1 MSGAVTAESAPPVNF
16 TAAGVRRGFVAAQV
30 LAPGVVFYALVFG
43 VVASERGLTG
53 LQAML
58 MSAVVYSGSAQLA
71 ALQGWTGSALITPL
85 VVTILVLNA
94 RYVLYGAAIY
104 PWLSQ
109 ATPGQAYGSLFFLG
123 DGSWAMAM
131 REYEAGYRDA
141 GYVFGSGIA
150 MFVPW
155 VFGTLAGHLLA
166 RQVPNPAAFG
176 LDFVLVAFAAI
187 IGLQMWRGKS
197 DLWPAAAAGL
207 AAFACYKLL
216 PGGWYIVAAGLAGG
230 LMGAWRHGR

>member
-1 MSGAVTAESAPPVNF
+1 MATEAVSF
-16 TAAGVRRGFVAAQV
+16 TAQGVRRGFMAAQV
-30 LAPGVVFYALVFG
+30 LAPGVVFYAVVFG
-43 VVASERGLTG
+43 VVASDRGLSAI
-53 LQAML
+53 QAML

-71 ALQGWTGSALITPL
+71 ALQGWTNSAVIAPL
-85 VVTILVLNA
+85 VATIFVMNA

-109 ATPGQAYGSLFFLG
+109 ASRGQAYGSLFFLG

-131 REYEAGYRDA
+131 REYDAGYRDA
-141 GYVFGSGIA
+141 GYIFGSGIA

-155 VFGTLAGHLLA
+155 VLGTLAGHVLA
-166 RQVPNPAAFG
+166 REVPNPAAFG

-187 IGLQMWRGKS
+187 IGIQMWRGKA
-197 DLWPAAAAGL
+197 DVWPAVAAAL
-207 AAFACYKLL
+207 AALAFHRLL

-230 LMGAWRHGR
+230 LVGAWRHGR

>member
-1 MSGAVTAESAPPVNF
+1 MSVAAVSF
-16 TAAGVRRGFVAAQV
+16 TRAGVWRGFVAAQV

-43 VVASERGLTG
+43 VVASERGLTAI
-53 LQAML
+53 QAML

-71 ALQGWTGSALITPL
+71 ALQGWTGAAVITPL

-94 RYVLYGAAIY
+94 RYVLCGAAIY

-109 ATPGQAYGSLFFLG
+109 ATRGQAYGSLFFLG

-141 GYVFGSGIA
+141 GYVFGSGVA

-155 VFGTLAGHLLA
+155 VLGTLAGHMLA
-166 RQVPNPAAFG
+166 RNVPNPAAYG

-187 IGLQMWRGKS
+187 IGLQMFRGRR
-197 DLWPAAAAGL
+197 DLWPVAAAAATAL
-207 AAFACYKLL
+207 ALYRLL
-216 PGGWYIVAAGLAGG
+216 PGGWYIVGAGLAGG
-230 LMGAWRHGR
+230 LLGAWRHGR

>member
-1 MSGAVTAESAPPVNF
+1 MSGAAPPPVSF
-16 TAAGVRRGFVAAQV
+16 TTDGVRRGFFAAQV

-43 VVASERGLTG
+43 VVASERGLTS

-71 ALQGWTGSALITPL
+71 TLQGWTGAALITPL

-109 ATPGQAYGSLFFLG
+109 ASRGQAYGTLFFLG

-141 GYVFGSGIA
+141 GYVLGSGVA

-155 VFGTLAGHLLA
+155 VLGTLAGHLLA
-166 RQVPNPAAFG
+166 RQVPHPATFG
-176 LDFVLVAFAAI
+176 LDFVLVAFAAV
-187 IGLQMWRGKS
+187 IGLQMWRGRT
-197 DLWPAAAAGL
+197 DLWPAAAAAL
-207 AAFACYKLL
+207 AALVCHRLL

-230 LMGAWRHGR
+230 TVGAWRHGR